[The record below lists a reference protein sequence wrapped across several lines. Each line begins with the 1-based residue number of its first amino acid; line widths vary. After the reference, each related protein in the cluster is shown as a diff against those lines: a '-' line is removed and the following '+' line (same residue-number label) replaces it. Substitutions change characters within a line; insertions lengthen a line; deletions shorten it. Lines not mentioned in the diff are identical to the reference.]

1 MKSSKQLSSFGAR
14 KSPFIPTFVDTD
26 QSAIGLYQPAGA
38 LRASSVVFF
47 PLVSPSST
55 SPPLFQ
61 ILPYTTRS
69 HTVLVPEEGGK
80 GERERRR
87 ETGCVPGKQDGICK
101 S

>member
-14 KSPFIPTFVDTD
+14 KNPFMPVDTD
-26 QSAIGLYQPAGA
+26 QSAVGLYLPAGA

-47 PLVSPSST
+47 PLVFPSST

-61 ILPYTTRS
+61 ILPHTTRS

-80 GERERRR
+80 GERERR